1 MRLDLSLSQR
11 PEMQLRLSPQLI
23 QRIEILQ
30 LPANELI
37 DLIQQE
43 VAENETIEAEPP
55 KAQAPTQN
63 GTDTGT
69 TSGAETT
76 ATKEDVAAQQ
86 LEDYRRYDELLRPK
100 INRSDDRDAKMEAM
114 QNVADHDATLQEH
127 LLAQISFANL
137 PEKVRGFA
145 EILVQHLDENGFLT
159 EPLEE
164 VLIPHDT
171 EYSIDDAKKAL
182 EFIKELEPVGIGAK
196 DLRECFL
203 MQLDP
208 EHPNFELHKQMVGE
222 HLDDW
227 RDNRLPKIAKACNVD
242 VERVKEAMEE
252 LKHLLHPP
260 PGRRFRAATIVPV
273 VPDVVVEKIED
284 RYEVRLEDDYYPTLS
299 ISPSY
304 LDMYRDKT
312 VDSKSRRDIRGK
324 IERARF
330 LIEAIEQRRNTLFK
344 VAREIVRHQEEF
356 LEHGRL
362 KPLKMRDVA
371 DTLGLH
377 VSTVSRAISDKWIQT
392 PRGVHPMKFF
402 FTGAA
407 PGGESAGLESRDS
420 VRHKVKQIIEGE
432 DKHAPLSDEDVVE
445 KLRALG
451 LDIARRTVTKY
462 RKMLKIPSS
471 RQRRAY

>member
-30 LPANELI
+30 LPAGELI

-43 VAENETIEAEPP
+43 CAENETLEAEAP
-55 KAQAPTQN
+55 KVEAPVQN
-63 GTDTGT
+63 GTAAA
-69 TSGAETT
+69 SETV
-76 ATKEDVAAQQ
+76 ASKEDIAEQR

-114 QNVADHDATLQEH
+114 QNVADHETTLPEH

-137 PEKVRGFA
+137 PPKTRGFA
-145 EILVQHLDENGFLT
+145 EILVQHLDGNGFLV

-164 VLIPHDT
+164 ILIPHDV
-171 EYSIDDAKKAL
+171 EYTRADAEEAL
-182 EFIKELEPVGIGAK
+182 AFLKSLEPVGVGAR

-203 MQLDP
+203 MQLD
-208 EHPNFELHKQMVGE
+208 EGHPDYELHKKIVAD

-227 RDNRLPKIAKACNVD
+227 RDNRLPKIAKATNVD
-242 VERVKEAMEE
+242 VEHVKIAMEE
-252 LKHLLHPP
+252 LKHILQPP
-260 PGRRFRAATIVPV
+260 PGRRFREATIVPV

-284 RYEVRLEDDYYPTLS
+284 RYEVRLEDDYFPTLS
-299 ISPSY
+299 ISSSY
-304 LDMYRDKT
+304 LDMYRDKS

-330 LIEAIEQRRNTLFK
+330 LIEAIEQRRNTLYK
-344 VAREIVRHQEEF
+344 VAREIVGHQQDF
-356 LEHGRL
+356 LDNGRL

-407 PGGESAGLESRDS
+407 PGGESSGLESRDS
-420 VRHKVKQIIEGE
+420 VRHKVKEIIDGE
-432 DKHAPLSDEDVVE
+432 DRQAPLSDEDVVE